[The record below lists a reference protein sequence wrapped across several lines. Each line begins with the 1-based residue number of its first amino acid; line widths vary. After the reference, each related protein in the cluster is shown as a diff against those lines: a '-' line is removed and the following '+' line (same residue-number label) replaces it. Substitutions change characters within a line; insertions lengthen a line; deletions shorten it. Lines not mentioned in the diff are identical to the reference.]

1 LLTFDKPHCSLLAA
15 QLLEFSTAPKN
26 QRYMKILSTDYPCFT
41 KPFCKWLICFTL
53 LLMPQFQ
60 THAQGKMYGMTFGG
74 GTSDFG
80 VLFEFDL
87 ATNTYTKKFDFD
99 GVNGGWPQ
107 GGFAAGNNGKLY
119 GMTRIGGDF
128 SAGVLFEYDPA
139 TSAFTKKFDFDGP
152 NGASPKGGSPVL
164 GSNGKFYG
172 TTTEGGSFSAG
183 VLFEYDPVTNTYTKK
198 FDFNST
204 DGVYPLGSLSLSSN
218 GKFYG
223 TTSEGGTFNSGVLF
237 EYDPTTNTYTK
248 KLDLGPLSISNPKST
263 LVSGNNGKL
272 YGLSYSGG
280 SGLNGGQGVLFE
292 YDPTTNGL
300 TIKFDFG
307 GVINGTYPEG
317 SLALAS
323 NGKFYGMT
331 SLGGTLGNGV
341 LFEYDPATST
351 FTKKLDFNGIVGTAN
366 GSRPFESLALAGNG
380 KFYGMTS
387 MGGTSN
393 FGVMFE
399 YDPIAN
405 VYVKKIDFTG
415 AANGRR
421 PLGDLLFVKPS
432 QTITFAPLTD
442 KTFGDAAFSLTA
454 SSSSSLPVS
463 FSTSTPT
470 KVTVSGS
477 QVSLIGAGRANIIA
491 SQAGN
496 ANFNAATS
504 VDRSFCVKPAKPTV
518 TLSNSNTESPTLTSS
533 ATSGNQWFLNG
544 AAISGATNAT
554 YNATAAGVYKV
565 QVKVDDCVSEFSL
578 DQALVVT
585 GDLTPSLAT
594 SFNAYPNPA
603 ENYLFV
609 DGVSNQAVS
618 KVTNQVGAPQAIRQ
632 EIKEGQL
639 MIYTGE
645 LAAGFYVLQVQQQ
658 QQLRVI
664 KFIKL

>member
-1 LLTFDKPHCSLLAA
+1 MKDLTTGYSY
-15 QLLEFSTAPKN
+15 S
-26 QRYMKILSTDYPCFT
+26 
-41 KPFCKWLICFTL
+41 KPFDKWLICFAL
-53 LLMPQFQ
+53 LLMAQFQ
-60 THAQGKMYGMTFGG
+60 IHAQGKMYGMTFGG

-87 ATNTYTKKFDFD
+87 ATNTYSKKFDFD

-107 GGFAAGNNGKLY
+107 ASFAAGINGKLY
-119 GMTRIGGDF
+119 GMTNIGGVSNLGVLFEYDPANSSYIKKLDF
-128 SAGVLFEYDPA
+128 DGANGSSPLGNLTLATNGKFYGMTRMGGVSDLGVLFEYDPA
-139 TSAFTKKFDFDGP
+139 TNTSTKKLDFDGT
-152 NGASPKGGSPVL
+152 NGSSPQGSL
-164 GSNGKFYG
+164 IMGTNGKFYG
-172 TTTEGGSFSAG
+172 MTRLGGASDFG
-183 VLFEYDPVTNTYTKK
+183 VLFEYDPA
-198 FDFNST
+198 
-204 DGVYPLGSLSLSSN
+204 
-218 GKFYG
+218 
-223 TTSEGGTFNSGVLF
+223 
-237 EYDPTTNTYTK
+237 TNTYTK
-248 KLDLGPLSISNPKST
+248 KLDFTGAANGSYPNSSLALG
-263 LVSGNNGKL
+263 SGGKF
-272 YGLSYSGG
+272 YGLTSTGG
-280 SGLNGGQGVLFE
+280 GGLTGGQGVLFE
-292 YDPTTNGL
+292 YDPVANNL
-300 TIKFDFG
+300 TVKFDFG
-307 GVINGTYPEG
+307 GVINGTFPEG

-323 NGKFYGMT
+323 NGKLYGMT
-331 SLGGTLGNGV
+331 SQGGTFGNGV

-351 FTKKLDFNGIVGTAN
+351 LTKKLDFNGTAN
-366 GSRPFESLALAGNG
+366 GRRPFEGLTLAPNG

-387 MGGTSN
+387 QGGTSN
-393 FGVMFE
+393 LGVMFE

-432 QTITFAPLTD
+432 QTITFAPLND
-442 KTFGDAAFSLTA
+442 KTFGDAAFALTA

-491 SQAGN
+491 SQEGN

-504 VDRSFCVKPAKPTV
+504 VDRSFCIKPAKPTV

-544 AAISGATNAT
+544 NPISGATNAT

-565 QVKVDDCVSEFSL
+565 QVQVDDCVSEFSL
-578 DQALVVT
+578 DQALIVT
-585 GDLTPSLAT
+585 GDLTPSPT
-594 SFNAYPNPA
+594 ISFNAYPNPA

-618 KVTNQVGAPQAIRQ
+618 KVTNQVGASQAIRQ

-645 LAAGFYVLQVQQQ
+645 LAAGLYVLRIQEK
-658 QQLRVI
+658 QQLHVI